1 MSQRGDTNT
10 TRNSVSAIE
19 EMAKRAAERMFA
31 RLATA
36 AAVAL
41 LVVHASALNEAEEAA
56 ARKAK
61 EAAARRAGRQEA
73 QMQAAAEQ
81 AKAELLVEGFRTEAV
96 RSGTTRPTRGIHAK
110 RSGRGRRWV
119 KTIAKTFAPGGHGL
133 GSPRLSK
140 PTTTGATALPKH
152 RSTGHAK
159 QITAPGSPPR
169 NASGRSVCPGVTIQH
184 RVHGSVTIQWAHTE
198 EEYATIVAAVERVAG
213 GAAELVCNP
222 KLIGCG
228 RGWAARWQFV
238 RSTLQQLGVRS
249 MLEVG
254 GIGSRGPYFK
264 HFEYACVNVQDY
276 QGCQRYHGDK
286 LRHTNGSFDG
296 VLVESTLHHAA
307 EQTLPLLK
315 DIRRV
320 ARRWVLVGEDL
331 LDRGSGGD
339 VFAAYREHD
348 PKAIY
353 RSLVEWAV
361 LFRLV
366 GFKLQ
371 RIYYLHRVP
380 MHVRSRAAS
389 GRDGCRF
396 SAPPMSYFLLTTE

>member
-1 MSQRGDTNT
+1 M
-10 TRNSVSAIE
+10 
-19 EMAKRAAERMFA
+19 
-31 RLATA
+31 
-36 AAVAL
+36 
-41 LVVHASALNEAEEAA
+41 
-56 ARKAK
+56 
-61 EAAARRAGRQEA
+61 
-73 QMQAAAEQ
+73 
-81 AKAELLVEGFRTEAV
+81 
-96 RSGTTRPTRGIHAK
+96 
-110 RSGRGRRWV
+110 
-119 KTIAKTFAPGGHGL
+119 
-133 GSPRLSK
+133 
-140 PTTTGATALPKH
+140 
-152 RSTGHAK
+152 
-159 QITAPGSPPR
+159 
-169 NASGRSVCPGVTIQH
+169 TIQH

-264 HFEYACVNVQDY
+264 HFEYACVNVHGY

-307 EQTLPLLK
+307 EQTLPLLQHV
-315 DIRRV
+315 RRV

-380 MHVRSRAAS
+380 MHVRSKAAS

-396 SAPPMSYFLLTTE
+396 SAPPMSYFLLSTE

>member
-1 MSQRGDTNT
+1 M
-10 TRNSVSAIE
+10 
-19 EMAKRAAERMFA
+19 
-31 RLATA
+31 
-36 AAVAL
+36 
-41 LVVHASALNEAEEAA
+41 
-56 ARKAK
+56 
-61 EAAARRAGRQEA
+61 
-73 QMQAAAEQ
+73 
-81 AKAELLVEGFRTEAV
+81 
-96 RSGTTRPTRGIHAK
+96 P
-110 RSGRGRRWV
+110 
-119 KTIAKTFAPGGHGL
+119 
-133 GSPRLSK
+133 
-140 PTTTGATALPKH
+140 
-152 RSTGHAK
+152 
-159 QITAPGSPPR
+159 
-169 NASGRSVCPGVTIQH
+169 
-184 RVHGSVTIQWAHTE
+184 
-198 EEYATIVAAVERVAG
+198 
-213 GAAELVCNP
+213 P
-222 KLIGCG
+222 KLKSCG
-228 RGWAARWQFV
+228 RGWAARWHFV

-254 GIGSRGPYFK
+254 GIGSRGPYSK
-264 HFEYACVNVQDY
+264 HFEYACVNVESY

-307 EQTLPLLK
+307 EQTLPLLQ

>member
-1 MSQRGDTNT
+1 
-10 TRNSVSAIE
+10 
-19 EMAKRAAERMFA
+19 MFTI
-31 RLATA
+31 L
-36 AAVAL
+36 
-41 LVVHASALNEAEEAA
+41 SAL
-56 ARKAK
+56 
-61 EAAARRAGRQEA
+61 
-73 QMQAAAEQ
+73 
-81 AKAELLVEGFRTEAV
+81 
-96 RSGTTRPTRGIHAK
+96 
-110 RSGRGRRWV
+110 
-119 KTIAKTFAPGGHGL
+119 
-133 GSPRLSK
+133 
-140 PTTTGATALPKH
+140 
-152 RSTGHAK
+152 
-159 QITAPGSPPR
+159 GSPPR

-307 EQTLPLLK
+307 EQTLPLLQ

-380 MHVRSRAAS
+380 MHVRSKAAS

-396 SAPPMSYFLLTTE
+396 SAPPMSYFLLSTE

>member
-1 MSQRGDTNT
+1 
-10 TRNSVSAIE
+10 
-19 EMAKRAAERMFA
+19 MFTI
-31 RLATA
+31 L
-36 AAVAL
+36 
-41 LVVHASALNEAEEAA
+41 SAL
-56 ARKAK
+56 
-61 EAAARRAGRQEA
+61 
-73 QMQAAAEQ
+73 
-81 AKAELLVEGFRTEAV
+81 
-96 RSGTTRPTRGIHAK
+96 
-110 RSGRGRRWV
+110 
-119 KTIAKTFAPGGHGL
+119 
-133 GSPRLSK
+133 
-140 PTTTGATALPKH
+140 
-152 RSTGHAK
+152 
-159 QITAPGSPPR
+159 GSPPR
-169 NASGRSVCPGVTIQH
+169 NASGRSVCTGVTIQH

-264 HFEYACVNVQDY
+264 HFEYACVNVEGY
-276 QGCQRYHGDK
+276 PGCQRYHGDK

-307 EQTLPLLK
+307 EQTLPLLQH
-315 DIRRV
+315 IRRV

-331 LDRGSGGD
+331 LDRGSGDD

-348 PKAIY
+348 PKALY

-366 GFKLQ
+366 GLKLQ

-380 MHVRSRAAS
+380 MHVRSKAAS

-396 SAPPMSYFLLTTE
+396 SAPPMSYFLLSTDSSTE